1 MTIIWKNLQFD
12 LKVKDFLLLISTS
25 LRKMVIY
32 LFTTSISAHFFLHAP
47 IFALFILCPLPETI
61 FHFKVSPDTCKP
73 ELRDPVLQMSSVFHS
88 SLYRPQVPT
97 ILSCALGFE
106 ASSESRLHSSPG
118 WKVLP
123 QVPPAIGSLF
133 PLPSPICLTARIT
146 QIFNRTTICAASRLR
161 KASQSC

>member
-1 MTIIWKNLQFD
+1 MGSLDRWVRTREKSGTPLGRAIRGSGRPSWHDQ
-12 LKVKDFLLLISTS
+12 KVFWT
-25 LRKMVIY
+25 
-32 LFTTSISAHFFLHAP
+32 
-47 IFALFILCPLPETI
+47 LCPLPETI

-73 ELRDPVLQMSSVFHS
+73 ELRDTVLQMSSVFHS

-106 ASSESRLHSSPG
+106 VSSESRLHSSPG